1 MKHTAIKPLVAAM
14 FILAASSCGKEGPA
28 LSPTDNDPIAIPGC
42 GDLTLGKLAK
52 IFAELPL
59 EDSHLMEVHS
69 AAAAS
74 RANGYDEEYTLKQ
87 LFEAPGCGV
96 GDSPTK
102 ALKSGGPALRDL
114 LGDYFRREVSTK
126 TGSSDADALLQALAA
141 SDAQIYWPFSEDWDG
156 SYPIITFDPGYGSEY
171 NYGYMV
177 ERRSDGLH
185 VIDSVYVDEEVAR
198 AHAVWV
204 INTNDDAGYVPADFF
219 RPGGGEAAVSGHQ
232 AAAAEGDEASP
243 YSIPRQLKFKSIT
256 MLRHYDSWFRGAS
269 EFWVKCGA
277 VNGFSASTEA
287 ELKLYSPSVTD
298 FMVVVP
304 RKYLGKKLVMDSI
317 ILTDFTNQLDNLAFL
332 ITEDDGGTQS
342 SWKCSATVKVNSKS
356 YGFDVNIPYNEKD
369 DIVWRGQLSASFFQA
384 EDIVSG
390 RFGDVILEFALE

>member
-1 MKHTAIKPLVAAM
+1 MKHTAIKPIVAAM
-14 FILAASSCGKEGPA
+14 FILAAGSCRKDNPA
-28 LSPTDNDPIAIPGC
+28 PIYTQNDATAIPGC

-59 EDSHLMEVHS
+59 EEAHLQEVHK
-69 AAAAS
+69 AAS
-74 RANGYDEEYTLKQ
+74 SSMANGYDEEYTLQQ

-102 ALKSGGPALRDL
+102 ALDSGNALRDL
-114 LGDYFRREVSTK
+114 LGDYFRREAASLSTK
-126 TGSSDADALLQALAA
+126 SAADVESLLQALAA
-141 SDAQIYWPFSEDWDG
+141 SDTQIYWPFSEEWDG

-204 INTNDDAGYVPADFF
+204 INSNDDADYVPADFF
-219 RPGGGEAAVSGHQ
+219 RPSS
-232 AAAAEGDEASP
+232 AESETAPSV
-243 YSIPRQLKFKSIT
+243 IPRQLKFKSIT

-269 EFWVKCGA
+269 EFWVKCGS

-304 RKYLGKKLVMDSI
+304 RKQLGKKLEMDSI

-342 SWKCSATVKVNSKS
+342 TWKCSATVKVNSKS
-356 YGFDVNIPYNEKD
+356 YGFDVSIPYNEKD
-369 DIVWRGQLSASFFQA
+369 DIVWRGQLSSTFFQA

>member
-1 MKHTAIKPLVAAM
+1 
-14 FILAASSCGKEGPA
+14 
-28 LSPTDNDPIAIPGC
+28 
-42 GDLTLGKLAK
+42 
-52 IFAELPL
+52 
-59 EDSHLMEVHS
+59 
-69 AAAAS
+69 
-74 RANGYDEEYTLKQ
+74 
-87 LFEAPGCGV
+87 
-96 GDSPTK
+96 
-102 ALKSGGPALRDL
+102 
-114 LGDYFRREVSTK
+114 
-126 TGSSDADALLQALAA
+126 
-141 SDAQIYWPFSEDWDG
+141 
-156 SYPIITFDPGYGSEY
+156 
-171 NYGYMV
+171 MV

-204 INTNDDAGYVPADFF
+204 INSNDDADYVPADFF
-219 RPGGGEAAVSGHQ
+219 RPSSS
-232 AAAAEGDEASP
+232 ASETAP
-243 YSIPRQLKFKSIT
+243 SVIPRQLKFKSIT

-269 EFWVKCGA
+269 EFWVKCGS

-304 RKYLGKKLVMDSI
+304 RKQLGKKLEMDSI

-342 SWKCSATVKVNSKS
+342 TWKCSATVKVNSKS
-356 YGFDVNIPYNEKD
+356 YGFDVSIPYNEKD
-369 DIVWRGQLSASFFQA
+369 DIVWRGQLSSTFFQA

>member
-1 MKHTAIKPLVAAM
+1 MELCSAMKSTAKTLVVAALLV
-14 FILAASSCGKEGPA
+14 LAASCGKETPVMNNNEPD
-28 LSPTDNDPIAIPGC
+28 PTAISGC

-52 IFAELPL
+52 IIAELPL
-59 EDSHLMEVHS
+59 EDCHLKEVHN
-69 AAAAS
+69 AATS
-74 RANGYDEEYTLKQ
+74 SMNNGYDEEYTLRQ

-102 ALKSGGPALRDL
+102 AMSAGSTLRDL
-114 LGDYFRREVSTK
+114 LGDYFRREAEASTK
-126 TGSSDADALLQALAA
+126 SAAEAESLINALAA
-141 SDAQIYWPFSEDWDG
+141 SNAQIYWPFSEEWDG
-156 SYPIITFDPGYGSEY
+156 TYPIITFDPGFDSEY

-177 ERRSDGLH
+177 ERHGETLH
-185 VIDSVYVDEEVAR
+185 VVDSVFVDEEVAR

-204 INTNDDAGYVPADFF
+204 INLNNDAGYVPGDFF
-219 RPGGGEAAVSGHQ
+219 RPGAEPAAGTT
-232 AAAAEGDEASP
+232 
-243 YSIPRQLKFKSIT
+243 SIPRQLKFKSIT
-256 MLRHYDSWFRGAS
+256 MLRHYDSWFRGGS
-269 EFWVKCGA
+269 EFWVKCGS

-304 RKYLGKKLVMDSI
+304 RKFLGKKLEMDSI

-369 DIVWRGQLSASFFQA
+369 DIVWRGQLSASFFQS

>member
-1 MKHTAIKPLVAAM
+1 
-14 FILAASSCGKEGPA
+14 
-28 LSPTDNDPIAIPGC
+28 
-42 GDLTLGKLAK
+42 
-52 IFAELPL
+52 
-59 EDSHLMEVHS
+59 
-69 AAAAS
+69 
-74 RANGYDEEYTLKQ
+74 
-87 LFEAPGCGV
+87 
-96 GDSPTK
+96 
-102 ALKSGGPALRDL
+102 
-114 LGDYFRREVSTK
+114 
-126 TGSSDADALLQALAA
+126 
-141 SDAQIYWPFSEDWDG
+141 
-156 SYPIITFDPGYGSEY
+156 
-171 NYGYMV
+171 
-177 ERRSDGLH
+177 
-185 VIDSVYVDEEVAR
+185 
-198 AHAVWV
+198 
-204 INTNDDAGYVPADFF
+204 
-219 RPGGGEAAVSGHQ
+219 
-232 AAAAEGDEASP
+232 
-243 YSIPRQLKFKSIT
+243 

-304 RKYLGKKLVMDSI
+304 RKYLGKKLEMDSI
-317 ILTDFTNQLDNLAFL
+317 ILTDFTNPLDNLAFL